1 MSAKYLG
8 VMFDLDGTLL
18 DTLRAIANAANHTM
32 EQLALPTR
40 PRDEWLPL
48 IGHGLQYLLDGSVGK
63 LDPARLKEAEAIYV
77 RYYEAHGTDD
87 TTVFPGIV
95 DLLEALQM
103 RGIRIAVCS
112 NKPDWATRQA
122 VADMLGRFQF
132 DAIQGQVNGTAV
144 KPDPALPMY
153 IVNQLGIPAEKWLYV
168 GDSDVDMQT
177 AVNTGM
183 YAVGVSWGY
192 RGIDVLREHGARTI
206 VHHARELLDL
216 L

>member
-1 MSAKYLG
+1 MSAKYKG

-18 DTLRAIANAANHTM
+18 NTLRAIANAANHMM
-32 EQLALPTR
+32 EQLGMPTR

-48 IGHGLQYLLDGSVGK
+48 IGHGLQYLLDGSVGTI
-63 LDPARLKEAEAIYV
+63 DASRLKEAEDIYV
-77 RYYEAHGTDD
+77 RYYQEHGTND

-103 RGIRIAVCS
+103 RGIKFAICS

-122 VADMLGRFQF
+122 AADMLGRFAF
-132 DAIQGQVNGTAV
+132 DAVQGQVNGTPV
-144 KPDPALPMY
+144 KPDPALPNR
-153 IVNQLGIPAEKWLYV
+153 IAEQTGIPIEKWLYV

-177 AVNTGM
+177 ARNAGM
-183 YAVGVSWGY
+183 FAVGVAWGY
-192 RGIDVLREHGARTI
+192 RSVDVLREHGADAI
-206 VHHARELLDL
+206 VESAREILDL